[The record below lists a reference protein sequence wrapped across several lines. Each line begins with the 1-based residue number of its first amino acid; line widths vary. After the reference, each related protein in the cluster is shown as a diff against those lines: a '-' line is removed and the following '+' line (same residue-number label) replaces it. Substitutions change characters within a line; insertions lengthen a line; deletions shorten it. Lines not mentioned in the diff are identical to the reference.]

1 MDDQKSIRIMIPK
14 GPSLY
19 TVLTNYYSW
28 NFWAGKVSLM
38 TELQSPVRGG
48 FGNRLATDAESSL
61 WMKKST
67 IRFVNDSK
75 NIKRHW
81 TDRKLLIRSTVV
93 DPYTKVVKEKPL
105 EQTI

>member
-1 MDDQKSIRIMIPK
+1 
-14 GPSLY
+14 
-19 TVLTNYYSW
+19 
-28 NFWAGKVSLM
+28 M

-75 NIKRHW
+75 NIKRH
-81 TDRKLLIRSTVV
+81 
-93 DPYTKVVKEKPL
+93 
-105 EQTI
+105 